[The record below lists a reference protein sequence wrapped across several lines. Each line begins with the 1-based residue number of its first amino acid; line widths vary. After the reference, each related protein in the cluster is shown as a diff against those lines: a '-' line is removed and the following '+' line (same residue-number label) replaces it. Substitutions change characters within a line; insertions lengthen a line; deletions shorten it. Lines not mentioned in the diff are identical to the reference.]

1 MYDCLFSVA
10 YIQQKGN
17 VVSEPAAVS
26 HNAYIQL
33 PQLQKSP
40 RCSKKNDKYLTPPDE
55 HLNCW
60 HTKQTHKMA
69 ADNKYKMRLSN
80 TSTITTSEKGQK
92 GNKDIWMLTWGQ
104 KSLFLVCI
112 QSHIQNLLPL
122 LSSVCGKH
130 FLNMT
135 CVQGCCTKLLHN
147 MTLIYQQSTGTC
159 GVLVLFPAGGG
170 NV

>member
-1 MYDCLFSVA
+1 MIVYFQWRKFNKKEMLSVSLQLFLIMLTYNCRSCRRV
-10 YIQQKGN
+10 QDR
-17 VVSEPAAVS
+17 
-26 HNAYIQL
+26 
-33 PQLQKSP
+33 P
-40 RCSKKNDKYLTPPDE
+40 RKRQISNPDE

-60 HTKQTHKMA
+60 HTKQNHKMA
-69 ADNKYKMRLSN
+69 ADNKYEMRLSN

-135 CVQGCCTKLLHN
+135 CVEGCCTKLLHN